1 MTTNGTEQKVLPEPD
16 RVALL
21 IDTDNASAAYRHEIE
36 EVAGKYGEIV
46 RCLGFGVRPNRS
58 WQKDGALST
67 LEWIGEPSATRGK
80 NATDIE
86 LSVTAMKLLYTAEL
100 NHFCIVSGDSD
111 FVGLARELRAAG
123 RKVIGIGEKKK
134 TAKTFRTACDV
145 FEVLGRKKSKN
156 AGPDLETPGQQT
168 MTASGGAATKK
179 NDAKGAGSSVKL
191 VEEAQCRG
199 TVNGATP
206 TARAQFLELVH
217 EVVGNGKPK
226 WRRRLSWLGERLRRC
241 EGEFMCSS
249 YGAAKLSALLLTFP
263 GTFETR
269 GNVRPTEFRL
279 LERFSPEARGLK

>member
-1 MTTNGTEQKVLPEPD
+1 MTTNGTDQKVLPEPD

-46 RCLGFGVRPNRS
+46 LCFGFGVRPNRS

-100 NHFCIVSGDSD
+100 NRFCIVSGDSD

-123 RKVIGIGEKKK
+123 REVIGIGEKNK
-134 TAKTFRTACDV
+134 TAKTFRTNCNV
-145 FEVLGRKKSKN
+145 FEVLGRKKSKK
-156 AGPDLETPGQQT
+156 AGPDLETPGQRS
-168 MTASGGAATKK
+168 MAASVGAATKK

-191 VEEAQCRG
+191 VEEVQCRG

-206 TARAQFLELVH
+206 PTRAQFLDLVH

-226 WRRRLSWLGERLRRC
+226 WRRLSWLGERLRRC
-241 EGEFMCSS
+241 EDEFMCSS
-249 YGAAKLSALLLTFP
+249 YGAAKLSALLQTFP

-269 GNVRPTEFRL
+269 GNRRPTEFRL

>member
-1 MTTNGTEQKVLPEPD
+1 MTTNGTDQKVLPEPA

-36 EVAGKYGEIV
+36 KVAGKYGEIV
-46 RCLGFGVRPNRS
+46 RCVGFGVRPNRS
-58 WQKDGALST
+58 WQKDGALPT

-100 NHFCIVSGDSD
+100 NCFCIVSGDSD

-134 TAKTFRTACDV
+134 TAQAFREACDV
-145 FEVLGRKKSKN
+145 FEVLGRKKSKKP
-156 AGPDLETPGQQT
+156 GPDLETPGHRS
-168 MTASGGAATKK
+168 MAVSGGAATK

-191 VEEAQCRG
+191 VEDIQCRG
-199 TVNGATP
+199 TGNGSTP
-206 TARAQFLELVH
+206 TDRARFLELVH

-226 WRRRLSWLGERLRRC
+226 WRRLSWLGERLRRR
-241 EGEFMCSS
+241 EDEFRCSN
-249 YGAAKLSALLLTFP
+249 YGAANLSALLQTFP

>member
-1 MTTNGTEQKVLPEPD
+1 MTTNGTDQKVLPERD

-36 EVAGKYGEIV
+36 KAAGKFGEIV
-46 RCLGFGVRPNRS
+46 LCLGFGVRPNRS
-58 WQKDGALST
+58 WQKDGALPT

-100 NHFCIVSGDSD
+100 NCFCIVSGDSD

-156 AGPDLETPGQQT
+156 AGPDLETPGQRS

-179 NDAKGAGSSVKL
+179 NDAKGVGSSVKL
-191 VEEAQCRG
+191 IEEVQCRG

-206 TARAQFLELVH
+206 TARARFLDLVQK
-217 EVVGNGKPK
+217 VVGNGKPK
-226 WRRRLSWLGERLRRC
+226 WRRLSLLSEGLHRLDPKIRYSEFGKPKLGE
-241 EGEFMCSS
+241 
-249 YGAAKLSALLLTFP
+249 LLQTFP
-263 GTFETR
+263 DRFQTR
-269 GNVRPTEFRL
+269 GNKGPKEFRL
-279 LERFSPEARGLK
+279 LERFSPEVRVLK